1 MRSISEIA
9 PNNDNDNE
17 YFSKKNINVNENN
30 VANNESKKANYE
42 RSRAI
47 DIIALDLC
55 DKLENRDS
63 YKFYCKIA
71 WRLQPSVIYNNLEQ
85 ALKGREPAKLFT
97 YLCKKCLGD

>member
-1 MRSISEIA
+1 MKLDQRANID
-9 PNNDNDNE
+9 NGNDNF
-17 YFSKKNINVNENN
+17 FSRNSNVNENN
-30 VANNESKKANYE
+30 VANNGSKGATYE
-42 RSRAI
+42 RSKAV

-55 DKLENRDS
+55 ERLGNRDS
-63 YKFYCKIA
+63 YKFYCKVA